1 MPESDLDYLRRAVR
15 EASTAD
21 TSRPEPA
28 RSEIDGRG
36 DPDQHYRLYRLCPCD
51 ACPERPGY
59 GHFAPWDGWSRC
71 PECRGE
77 GRTLQLVA
85 TCGTPQ
91 SLGVALVQL
100 AQEGEFAECP
110 IGILEDGG
118 SWLIK
123 PWLASPRNVSDAGRL
138 LAKSKGDK

>member
-1 MPESDLDYLRRAVR
+1 MSGRYVT
-15 EASTAD
+15 STAD

-36 DPDQHYRLYRLCPCD
+36 DPDQHYRLYRLCGCEW
-51 ACPERPGY
+51 CY
-59 GHFAPWDGWSRC
+59 GSGKEDIADRDSPRC

-100 AQEGEFAECP
+100 AEEGEFADCP
-110 IGILEDGG
+110 VGILEDGG

-123 PWLASPRNVSDAGRL
+123 PWLPSPRNVSDAGRL
-138 LAKSKGDK
+138 LAKSKGDST

>member
-1 MPESDLDYLRRAVR
+1 MPSRYV
-15 EASTAD
+15 TAAPENAR
-21 TSRPEPA
+21 SEPA

-36 DPDQHYRLYRLCPCD
+36 DPDQRYRLYRLCPCD
-51 ACPERPGY
+51 ACNGFGKLYAGGLTTKAEK
-59 GHFAPWDGWSRC
+59 WNRC
-71 PECRGE
+71 SECRGE

-91 SLGVALVQL
+91 SLGVALVEL
-100 AQEGEFAECP
+100 AQEGEFDECP

-123 PWLASPRNVSDAGRL
+123 PWLPSPRNVSDAART